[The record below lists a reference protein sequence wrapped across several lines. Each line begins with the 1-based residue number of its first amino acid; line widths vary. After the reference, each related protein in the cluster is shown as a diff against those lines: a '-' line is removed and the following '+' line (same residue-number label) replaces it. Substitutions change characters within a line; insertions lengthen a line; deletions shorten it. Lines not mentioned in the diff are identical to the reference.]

1 MRFRQA
7 YDMSAAFFD
16 IRRLWNAFSVE
27 ALGDISPLNLEKK
40 NVIKAS
46 NVFNFTSVESSF
58 KSARTSKIFGDAKH
72 SE

>member
-1 MRFRQA
+1 MRFLQA
-7 YDMSAAFFD
+7 YDTSAAFFD
-16 IRRLWNAFSVE
+16 IRPLWNAFAAE
-27 ALGDISPLNLEKK
+27 ALGDITPLNLEK

-58 KSARTSKIFGDAKH
+58 KSARTSKIFGDTKR